1 MVCLPVPVLLATLAL
16 ICQSEHSPFSEDAQM
31 DIRTYAA
38 PYWGLH
44 YSRIDNA
51 AIQAA
56 SNSLLLNFAFDHEGT
71 CFQEWLDDAKDLT
84 HSLPPWDLRWRDLA
98 AVQSSS
104 RSPLLAA
111 SIYGLLPLLEH
122 MHLQAL
128 ARGRQIDFNEKN
140 IDDASAIYLSAR
152 YGNPATLDFL
162 IAQHCPVN
170 TSGGRYGNNLQA
182 AAFHGH
188 GQALQIL
195 LDNGA
200 DPFGP
205 GKFEDVLQAAIAGG
219 CEDLIQR
226 LLSREDIASR
236 CNLKAA
242 LMSLSYAGHHSAV
255 SVLLDRD
262 NLKQAVSEPNNL
274 CTSIQILRYDLLAV
288 N

>member
-1 MVCLPVPVLLATLAL
+1 MPVLPATLAL
-16 ICQSEHSPFSEDAQM
+16 ICQSEHSPLSEDAQI

-38 PYWGLH
+38 SYWGLH

-56 SNSLLLNFAFDHEGT
+56 SNSLLLSFAFDHEGT
-71 CFQEWLDDAKDLT
+71 CFQEWLNDANDLK

-98 AVQSSS
+98 AVQNSS
-104 RSPLLAA
+104 RSPLYAA
-111 SIYGLLPLLEH
+111 SIYGLLPILEH
-122 MHLQAL
+122 MHSRAL
-128 ARGRQIDFNEKN
+128 AHGRKIDFNEKN
-140 IDDASAIYLSAR
+140 IDGASAVYLSAR
-152 YGNPATLDFL
+152 YGNSATLDFL
-162 IAQHCPVN
+162 IAQHCSVN
-170 TSGGRYGNNLQA
+170 ISGGRYGNPLQA

-195 LDNGA
+195 LDHGA

-205 GKFEDVLQAAIAGG
+205 GKFEDVLQAAVAGG

-242 LMSLSYAGHHSAV
+242 LMSLCYAGHHSAV
-255 SVLLDRD
+255 TFSLDRD

-274 CTSIQILRYDLLAV
+274 CTSVQTIRYNLLAV